1 LSELKQQ
8 TVKGVFWSSIERFSA
23 QGIQFVLGLILARI
37 LSPSEYGIIGMLS
50 IFIAVAQTFID
61 SGFTN
66 ALIRKKERTETDYST
81 VFYFNIVVGIVAYFI
96 LFFSAPLIANFY
108 NTPILSQLTKVVA
121 LNVLINS
128 LAIVQRAKFTIKVD
142 FKTQAK
148 ATTLSVLLSGLLG
161 IYLAYSGFGV
171 WSLAVQSVSRN
182 FLNVSLLWILSK
194 WKPKRL
200 FSWASFR
207 EMFDYGY
214 KLLLSG
220 LIDTLYR
227 NIYSLVIGKVFSAN
241 DLGNYSRAQQFANFP
256 SSNITG
262 VIGRVSFPILSKIQD
277 NNERLSNAYRKYLR
291 LSAFIVFP
299 LMMGM
304 AALARPMIIFIL
316 TEKWE
321 ASVILLQILCFS
333 LMWYPIHAI
342 NLNLIQVKGRSDWFL
357 KLEVI
362 KKIIGV
368 SVLVMTVPLGLIPMV
383 IGGVFAS
390 IFSLVIN
397 THYTGKL
404 INLGFWKQMNDLLPV
419 FFLSL
424 VMSVIVWGSVSFVS
438 NNLLKLVIGVL
449 VGVVFYLAIAK
460 IFRMDELDDLISL
473 VKSKKQ

>member
-1 LSELKQQ
+1 MAGLKQQ
-8 TVKGVFWSSIERFSA
+8 TVTGVFWSSVERFSA

-50 IFIAVAQTFID
+50 IFIAVAQSFID

-66 ALIRKKERTETDYST
+66 ALIRKNDRTETDYST

-96 LFFSAPLIANFY
+96 LFLLAPLIANFY

-121 LNVLINS
+121 LNVFINS
-128 LAIVQRAKFTIKVD
+128 LAIVQRAKFTIEVD

-182 FLNVSLLWILSK
+182 FLNVFLLWILSK

-200 FSWASFR
+200 FSWTSFR

-227 NIYSLVIGKVFSAN
+227 NIYSLVIGKLFSAN

-277 NNERLSNAYRKYLR
+277 DNERLSNTYRKYLR

-299 LMMGM
+299 LMTGM

-362 KKIIGV
+362 KKIVGV
-368 SVLVMTVPLGLIPMV
+368 SVLVITIPLGLIPMV
-383 IGGVFAS
+383 IGGVFTS
-390 IFSLVIN
+390 ISCLVIN
-397 THYTGKL
+397 AHYTGKL
-404 INLGFWKQMNDLLPV
+404 INLGFWKQMNDIFPI

-424 VMSVIVWGSVSFVS
+424 VMSAIVWGSVSFISV
-438 NNLLKLVIGVL
+438 NVLKLVVGAL
-449 VGVVFYLAIAK
+449 VGIVFYLAIAK
-460 IFRMDELDDLISL
+460 ILKMDELNDLMSL
-473 VKSKKQ
+473 IKPRKK